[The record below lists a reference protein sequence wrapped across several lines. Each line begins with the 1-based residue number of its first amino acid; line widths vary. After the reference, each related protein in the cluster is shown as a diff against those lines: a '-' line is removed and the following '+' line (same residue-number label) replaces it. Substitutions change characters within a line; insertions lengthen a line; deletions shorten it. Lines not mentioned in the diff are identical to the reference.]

1 MPEENKVSQD
11 IDVKNKELDKIER
24 AIDSAYSTGK
34 ADRAEITKAA
44 QMDAEEAVSIVGMAL
59 EADIEADEAMKIAII
74 AQKSMDRE
82 RAKIARKKEIE
93 ARKKANK
100 EHVAATKAAK
110 KAYDAK
116 SRRKSRK

>member
-11 IDVKNKELDKIER
+11 IEAKNEELDKMER

-44 QMDAEEAVSIVGMAL
+44 KQDAEEALSMVSIAIDADM
-59 EADIEADEAMKIAII
+59 EADDAMKIAII
-74 AQKSMDRE
+74 AQKSKDKE

-100 EHVAATKAAK
+100 EHAKATKAAK